1 MRWSSGGTASGLLAE
16 EFRIAW
22 VKSLITMFK
31 DIPESDW
38 KKFRLIHQ
46 AALQRF
52 SQGRLDVLQKRAVS
66 ESKTPQERL
75 LEIFEFARKTQN
87 EMARIFDN
95 PKRSTALVQLA
106 LMHAGK
112 LIDAE
117 EWEGLSEHTREMV
130 KVLAG

>member
-1 MRWSSGGTASGLLAE
+1 MRWNNRDAACGLLAE
-16 EFRIAW
+16 EFRIAL
-22 VKSLITMFK
+22 VKLLITMSR
-31 DIPESDW
+31 DLPESDW

-52 SQGRLDVLQKRAVS
+52 SQSKLDGLQKRAVS
-66 ESKTPQERL
+66 ERKTPQERL
-75 LEIFEFARKTQN
+75 LDIFVFARKTQN

-95 PKRSTALVQLA
+95 PRRSTALVQLA

-112 LIDAE
+112 LIEPE
-117 EWEGLSEHTREMV
+117 EWEGLSENTRETV

>member
-1 MRWSSGGTASGLLAE
+1 M
-16 EFRIAW
+16 FR
-22 VKSLITMFK
+22 
-31 DIPESDW
+31 DIPEADW

-52 SQGRLDVLQKRAVS
+52 SQSKLDALQKRAVS
-66 ESKTPQERL
+66 ERKTSQERL
-75 LEIFEFARKTQN
+75 LDIFEFARDSQN

-95 PKRSTALVQLA
+95 PRRSTALVQLA

-112 LIDAE
+112 LIDAG

-130 KVLAG
+130 KVIAG